1 MRLALVAALV
11 VAAAAAFGGYFWVTK
26 HERISQPELQA
37 KVAEDQ
43 GAKSVRCTE
52 HTSNGSVWWCA
63 GLVHKRSVCWLI
75 QVSVRG
81 KVTIGIGGNRCRKD
95 SELAA
100 LMGRDSRIDKPT
112 VQKAVAQSRSAKRV
126 TCVSRS
132 KNDAVWW
139 CAGVVRGVGHCWVVK
154 LPPSD
159 VLQVRPGATRCQK
172 VAQLRRIANA
182 RA

>member
-1 MRLALVAALV
+1 M
-11 VAAAAAFGGYFWVTK
+11 
-26 HERISQPELQA
+26 
-37 KVAEDQ
+37 
-43 GAKSVRCTE
+43 
-52 HTSNGSVWWCA
+52 
-63 GLVHKRSVCWLI
+63 HKRSVCWLI

-126 TCVSRS
+126 ACVSRS

-139 CAGVVRGVGHCWVVK
+139 CAGVVRGAGHCWVVK

-159 VLQVRPGATRCQK
+159 VLQVRPGATRCLK